1 MRPIRSSANPYPRGR
16 LTGGFTL
23 IELMIVV
30 LIMAI
35 LAGIGFPSYTQY
47 ILRGKRSEARAFLMD
62 SAAKLERYYS
72 DNNKYATAD
81 DTLPPGINDTSETG
95 KYTLTIA
102 TTGTYQ
108 AYVLT
113 ATPTFGGGDP
123 LCGAL
128 TLANT
133 GLKGEGG
140 TATDINDCWGK

>member
-1 MRPIRSSANPYPRGR
+1 MRPTRNSAHPTPRRR

-30 LIMAI
+30 LIISI

-47 ILRGKRSEARAFLMD
+47 VLRGKRSEGRAFLMD
-62 SAAKLERYYS
+62 AAAKLERYYS

-81 DTLPPGINDTSETG
+81 DTVPAGINATSETG

-102 TTGTYQ
+102 TVDPYQ
-108 AYVLT
+108 AYTLT

-123 LCGAL
+123 ACGAL

-133 GLKGEGG
+133 GVKGEGG